1 MKKLI
6 FVLALI
12 HFSIAQ
18 AAIKPEVVLTTGH
31 NDQINEMTVSLDN
44 KYLAS
49 AGNNKI
55 VKIWDIAS
63 NREYRSFSGTDGR
76 VDQLAFSSDNNKLV
90 ATTTNGELIIWN
102 VLTGETE
109 FKTVCNSG
117 FKGLSF
123 YNEGKNILFLNEN
136 SNLSSLTLSSKT
148 TEVLNSDIYVTNMV
162 VDQKNQIAYVWG
174 VKGNVDYYD
183 LKSKS
188 IIATHNYFSKTI
200 FAYTEPRISS
210 NGKYIINAYADDIIR
225 VFDTETGEII
235 FKTPKFEAKIMA
247 FEMDPVKP
255 VIYFTLHTGD
265 VVFYD
270 YLKHKKIHSFKDP
283 TFIANCMTIYS
294 TGNILILANYNVI
307 RFLNTKNKKVFK
319 TLKPNIHKIINM
331 AYDQQGR
338 YLAVASDK
346 VNIQIWD
353 LRYNKIIKTL
363 KGFFPCEF
371 SPDGKELM
379 TMSYTLKLAVWD
391 VENKWKK
398 KTEYD
403 TESELIQKIA
413 FSPDGKYVAGS
424 GYQQIIKVWD
434 RSTGKLIKKLKGH
447 TAGILALDFH
457 PTKPILA
464 SGSHDGTLKI
474 WNFLH
479 QKEIQSFTDQTVSVS
494 GVKFSPDGKLLA
506 SSAWDKTVFV
516 RNISDWSLKYNL
528 KGHTNSII
536 GLDFNKTGE
545 VLVSYAGNNS
555 VSAADNSL
563 IFWDVKTG
571 NQLCQV
577 KDHESGIT
585 KGFFDLDADYVFSCS
600 DDGTVKITDYKKKK
614 TIATY
619 VAIGDDE
626 FMIFTPDNYYMA
638 SRKALKGISFRI
650 NGALVPFEQFDIYL
664 NRPDIVAKEIGK
676 SSKQIINAYYY
687 LYKKRLRKYDLD
699 EGSIDLDYQVPFI
712 LKESKIPLITTN
724 NSENVTVKCWDENH
738 NLKQINV
745 YVNGTPIF
753 GESGFR
759 ITENVKSYRKTIDI
773 PLLDGKNT
781 IQISCLNT
789 NGAESLY
796 ETFEIIKEKTGVK
809 NDLYIVSIGVSNY
822 KDSRFKLTYPTK
834 DAKDMMNKLSESTEL
849 YQNVNTK
856 ILLDEQM
863 TLQNFVALEDFFKNC
878 KHNDIAI
885 IFMAGHGVL
894 DANFDYFFGTYD
906 MDFNN
911 PSNLGLPY
919 DRVHEL
925 LNKIKA
931 YRKLLIM
938 DTCHSGELDKE
949 EIEAGPEPEVDDSD
963 IEFRAAGVSVRV
975 KEGFGVEN
983 TSEFTK
989 DLFSDTRKGS
999 GSIVISSAGG
1009 AEYAMESDE
1018 WKNGLFTYAFLNGF
1032 ELKKDMY
1039 GKDVANADYNG
1050 DGFVEVSEIRR
1061 YVNDEVSV
1069 LSGGKQ
1075 LPSSRE
1081 ENISQDYPIYQK

>member
-1 MKKLI
+1 MK
-6 FVLALI
+6 
-12 HFSIAQ
+12 
-18 AAIKPEVVLTTGH
+18 
-31 NDQINEMTVSLDN
+31 M
-44 KYLAS
+44 
-49 AGNNKI
+49 
-55 VKIWDIAS
+55 
-63 NREYRSFSGTDGR
+63 
-76 VDQLAFSSDNNKLV
+76 
-90 ATTTNGELIIWN
+90 
-102 VLTGETE
+102 
-109 FKTVCNSG
+109 
-117 FKGLSF
+117 
-123 YNEGKNILFLNEN
+123 
-136 SNLSSLTLSSKT
+136 
-148 TEVLNSDIYVTNMV
+148 
-162 VDQKNQIAYVWG
+162 
-174 VKGNVDYYD
+174 
-183 LKSKS
+183 
-188 IIATHNYFSKTI
+188 
-200 FAYTEPRISS
+200 
-210 NGKYIINAYADDIIR
+210 
-225 VFDTETGEII
+225 
-235 FKTPKFEAKIMA
+235 
-247 FEMDPVKP
+247 
-255 VIYFTLHTGD
+255 
-265 VVFYD
+265 
-270 YLKHKKIHSFKDP
+270 
-283 TFIANCMTIYS
+283 
-294 TGNILILANYNVI
+294 
-307 RFLNTKNKKVFK
+307 
-319 TLKPNIHKIINM
+319 
-331 AYDQQGR
+331 
-338 YLAVASDK
+338 
-346 VNIQIWD
+346 
-353 LRYNKIIKTL
+353 
-363 KGFFPCEF
+363 
-371 SPDGKELM
+371 
-379 TMSYTLKLAVWD
+379 AVWD

-403 TESELIQKIA
+403 TEMELIQKIA

-474 WNFLH
+474 WDFLH

-494 GVKFSPDGKLLA
+494 GVKFSPNGNLLA

-516 RNISDWSLKYNL
+516 RNSSDWSLKYNL

-536 GLDFNKTGE
+536 GLDFNKTGN

-555 VSAADNSL
+555 VSEADNSL

-571 NQLCQV
+571 QKICQI
-577 KDHESGIT
+577 KDHKSGIT

-600 DDGTVKITDYKKKK
+600 NDGSVKITDYKKKK

-626 FMIFTPDNYYMA
+626 FMIYTPDNYYMA
-638 SRKALKGISFRI
+638 SRKALEGISFRI
-650 NGALVPFEQFDIYL
+650 NGVLVPFEQFDIYL

-676 SSKQIINAYYY
+676 SSPQIINAYYY

-712 LKESKIPLITTN
+712 LKESDIPLVTTN
-724 NSENVTVKCWDENH
+724 TSEKVTVKCWDEKH

-759 ITENVKSYRKTIDI
+759 ITEQVKSYRKTIEI
-773 PLLDGKNT
+773 PLLEGTND

-796 ETFEIIKEKTGVK
+796 ESFEIIKEETGAK
-809 NDLYIVSIGVSNY
+809 NDLYIVSIGVANY

-834 DAKDMMNKLSESTEL
+834 DAKDMMEKLTSSKEL
-849 YQNVNTK
+849 YANINTK
-856 ILLDEQM
+856 MLLDEQM
-863 TLQNFVALEDFFKNC
+863 TLKNFIALEDFFKDC

-911 PSNLGLPY
+911 PTNLGLPY
-919 DRVHEL
+919 DKVHEL

-949 EIEAGPEPEVDDSD
+949 EIEVGPEPEVDDSD
-963 IEFRAAGVSVRV
+963 IEFRAAGVSVRT
-975 KEGFGVEN
+975 KEGFGTEN
-983 TSEFTK
+983 TLEFTK

-1039 GKDVANADYNG
+1039 GKDIAKADYNG
-1050 DGFVEVSEIRR
+1050 DGRVEVSEIRK
-1061 YVNDEVSV
+1061 YVNKEVAN